1 MRFLVLFAFAVLTSG
16 LAYACGRCVLRL
28 SHRELSEAWRAA
40 LDCVWLSMVFF
51 ALNLSLGVVGVFV
64 SRVASGIF
72 ISLYDVVDVTVL
84 LVSLLQGVVFQVW
97 RLEGR
102 YHGVHGVKK
111 SS

>member
-1 MRFLVLFAFAVLTSG
+1 MRFLALLAFTALTSAMG
-16 LAYACGRCVLRL
+16 YLYGRGVLRL
-28 SHRELSEAWRAA
+28 SHRELSKAWGAA

-51 ALNLSLGVVGVFV
+51 ALNLSLGVVGIFV

-102 YHGVHGVKK
+102 CHRVKK